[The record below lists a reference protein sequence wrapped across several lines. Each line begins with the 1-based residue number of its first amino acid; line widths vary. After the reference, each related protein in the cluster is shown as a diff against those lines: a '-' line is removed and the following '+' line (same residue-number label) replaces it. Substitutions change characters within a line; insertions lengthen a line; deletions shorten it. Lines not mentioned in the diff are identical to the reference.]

1 MANDLPSEV
10 TVTGGAA
17 PPERTASGHAA
28 KGPLNDFAKDA
39 VARAAVLGHSMVAI
53 GHMVDRPPETIRRM
67 LDGSLADH
75 VERAR
80 AQLFRFTV
88 SHQFEMIEMLED
100 ARAGIRQGL
109 CSADERLKLD
119 TSKWLIENL
128 VPKPTTKVEVDAHHS
143 GSVGHDMTP
152 LMEGIGASL
161 AAIAAAREGKPD
173 PLARVRP
180 GSQAVTRVTPTP
192 TEPPKANGS
201 DAA

>member
-1 MANDLPSEV
+1 LPSDI
-10 TVTGGAA
+10 TVTEGAQ
-17 PPERTASGHAA
+17 PPQRSTSGHAP

-53 GHMVDRPPETIRRM
+53 GHMVGRDPDAIRHM
-67 LDGSLADH
+67 LDTSLADH

-80 AQLFRFTV
+80 AQLFKFTV

-109 CSADERLKLD
+109 SSADERTKID

-128 VPKPTTKVEVDAHHS
+128 VPKPTTKVEVDAHHT
-143 GSVGHDMTP
+143 GSVTHDMTP
-152 LMEGIGASL
+152 LMEGMGASL

-180 GSQAVTRVTPTP
+180 GSQAITRVT
-192 TEPPKANGS
+192 TEPAKVNGG
-201 DAA
+201 DA

>member
-1 MANDLPSEV
+1 LPSDI
-10 TVTGGAA
+10 TVTEGAQ
-17 PPERTASGHAA
+17 PPQRSTSGHAP

-53 GHMVDRPPETIRRM
+53 GHMVGRDPDAIRHM
-67 LDGSLADH
+67 LDTSLADH

-80 AQLFRFTV
+80 AQLFKFTV

-109 CSADERLKLD
+109 SSADERTKID

-128 VPKPTTKVEVDAHHS
+128 VPKPTTKVEVDAHHT
-143 GSVGHDMTP
+143 GSVTHDMTP
-152 LMEGIGASL
+152 LMEGMGVSL

-180 GSQAVTRVTPTP
+180 GSQAITRVT
-192 TEPPKANGS
+192 TEPAKVNGG
-201 DAA
+201 DAS